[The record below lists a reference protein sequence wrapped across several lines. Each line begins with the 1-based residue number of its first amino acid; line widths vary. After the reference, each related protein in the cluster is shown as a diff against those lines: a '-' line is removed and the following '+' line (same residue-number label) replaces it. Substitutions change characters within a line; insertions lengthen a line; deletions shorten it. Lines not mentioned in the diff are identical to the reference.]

1 MNSAN
6 MNQGII
12 LIGKNNLSRR
22 ERRIIPVK
30 KSLSKKARK
39 VIEAGVEEF
48 MTLPPLAELTRIG
61 ARMML
66 QAALEEE
73 VTVYLRRDH
82 YERASGARGSRS
94 GSKPRSVKIG
104 SGDIGIRM
112 PQVKNAGGPFHSH
125 ILPPR
130 VTQMDE
136 IQEIIPL
143 LYMNGLSSRKVK
155 KAVGKLIGKRGL
167 SHQNVMRISG
177 RIVDEFNVWKRRD
190 LSGLQVVYLV
200 LDAVRLGVRAGT
212 TEKEAV
218 LVAWA
223 FLEDGSRELMGVS
236 LGNSESYNA
245 WKSFL
250 EDFMR
255 RGMSAPMLTVID
267 GCPGL
272 IRAVV
277 EVFPGSDKQRCTKH
291 RTDNVLDK
299 VLEQDKASVKESVR
313 KVFYASTYEHAKEA
327 VELFKKKWSMKYPSA
342 VECLTEN
349 IEDCLTYY
357 KYPYQ
362 HWLRIRTT
370 NVVER
375 SFKEV
380 KRRIKAAGRF
390 QNEERALTMV
400 YWQLHELKWNG
411 VSMTKEAKAILTKLH
426 ASKMERIAA

>member
-1 MNSAN
+1 M
-6 MNQGII
+6 
-12 LIGKNNLSRR
+12 
-22 ERRIIPVK
+22 K

-39 VIEAGVEEF
+39 VIEDGVQEF
-48 MTLPPLAELTRIG
+48 MAMPPLTELTRIG
-61 ARMML
+61 ARIML
-66 QAALEEE
+66 QSAMEEE
-73 VTVYLRRDH
+73 VTAYLQRDY
-82 YERASGARGSRS
+82 YERNTKAKGSRS

-104 SGDIGIRM
+104 SGDIGLKM
-112 PQVKNAGGPFHSH
+112 PQVKNAGGPFHSR

-130 VTQMDE
+130 MTQMGE

-155 KAVGKLIGKRGL
+155 KAVGKLIGKKGL
-167 SHQNVMRISG
+167 SHQNVLRISG
-177 RIVDEFNVWKRRD
+177 RIVEEFNTWKKRD
-190 LSGLQVVYLV
+190 LSKLQVVYLV
-200 LDAVRLGVRAGT
+200 LDGVRMGVRAGT
-212 TEKEAV
+212 KEKEAV

-223 FLEDGSRELMGVS
+223 FLEDGSRELVGVS

-245 WKSFL
+245 WKGFL
-250 EDFMR
+250 EDLMR
-255 RGMSAPMLTVID
+255 RGMGAPMLTVID

-272 IRAVV
+272 IKAVD
-277 EVFPGSDKQRCTKH
+277 EVFPESDKQRCTKH
-291 RTDNVLDK
+291 RSENVLDK
-299 VLEQDKASVKESVR
+299 VLEQDKAAVKESVR

-327 VELFKKKWSMKYPSA
+327 VELFKKKWGMKYPSA
-342 VECLTEN
+342 VACLTEN

-380 KRRIKAAGRF
+380 KRRVKVAGRF
-390 QNEERALTMV
+390 QNEERGLTMV

-411 VSMTKEAKAILTKLH
+411 VSMTKEAKAILTKIR
-426 ASKMERIAA
+426 ASRMQRVAA

>member
-1 MNSAN
+1 V
-6 MNQGII
+6 NQGII
-12 LIGKNNLSRR
+12 LNGKTISKR

-30 KSLSKKARK
+30 KSLSKKAKK
-39 VIEAGVEEF
+39 VIEENLEEF
-48 MTLPPLAELTRIG
+48 KVIPPLGELTRIG

-66 QAALEEE
+66 QVALEEE
-73 VTVYLRRDH
+73 ITSHLERDY
-82 YERASGARGSRS
+82 YERTTSAKGRRN
-94 GSKPRSVKIG
+94 GSKPRTVKIG

-112 PQVKNAGGPFHSH
+112 PQVRNAGGPFHSQ

-143 LYMNGLSSRKVK
+143 LYMNGLSTRKVK
-155 KAVGKLIGKRGL
+155 KAVGKLIGRKGL
-167 SHQNVMRISG
+167 SHQNIMRISG
-177 RIVDEFNVWKRRD
+177 RILDEFNIWKKRD
-190 LSGLQVVYLV
+190 LSTLQVVYLI
-200 LDAVRLGVRAGT
+200 LDGIRLGVRAET

-223 FLEDGSRELMGVS
+223 FLENGSRELVGVS
-236 LGNSESYNA
+236 LGNRESYNA
-245 WKSFL
+245 WKGFL
-250 EDFMR
+250 EDLVR
-255 RGMSAPMLTVID
+255 RGMSDPMLTIID

-272 IRAVV
+272 IKAVD
-277 EVFPGSDKQRCTKH
+277 EVFPESDKQRCTKH
-291 RTDNVLDK
+291 RTENVLDK
-299 VLEQDKASVKESVR
+299 VLEQDRASVKESVR
-313 KVFYASTYEHAKEA
+313 RVFYASTYEHAKEA

-342 VECLTEN
+342 VECLTDD
-349 IEDCLTYY
+349 IESCLTYY

-380 KRRIKAAGRF
+380 KRRVKGMGRF

-400 YWQLHELKWNG
+400 YWQLNELKWNG
-411 VSMTKEAKAILTKLH
+411 VSMTKEAKAILTKIR
-426 ASKMERIAA
+426 ASRIQRIAA

>member
-1 MNSAN
+1 

-12 LIGKNNLSRR
+12 LNGKTISKR

-30 KSLSKKARK
+30 KSLSKKTKK
-39 VIEAGVEEF
+39 VIEENLEEF
-48 MTLPPLAELTRIG
+48 LTMPPLRELTRIG
-61 ARMML
+61 AKMML
-66 QAALEEE
+66 QSAMEEE
-73 VTVYLRRDH
+73 VTTYLERDF
-82 YERASGARGSRS
+82 YERTSSAKGSRN
-94 GSKPRSVKIG
+94 GSKPRAVKIG

-112 PQVKNAGGPFHSH
+112 PQVRNAGGPFHSQ

-143 LYMNGLSSRKVK
+143 LYMNGLSTRKVK
-155 KAVGKLIGKRGL
+155 KAVGKLIGRKGL

-177 RIVDEFNVWKRRD
+177 RIIEEFNVWKKRD
-190 LSGLQVVYLV
+190 LSTLQVVYLI
-200 LDAVRLGVRAGT
+200 LDGIRLGVRAET
-212 TEKEAV
+212 TEKETV

-223 FLEDGSRELMGVS
+223 FLEDGSRELVGVS
-236 LGNSESYNA
+236 LGNRESCNA
-245 WKSFL
+245 WKGFL
-250 EDFMR
+250 EDLVR
-255 RGMSAPMLTVID
+255 RGMSEPMLTIID

-272 IRAVV
+272 IKAVD
-277 EVFPGSDKQRCTKH
+277 EIFPESDKQRCTKH
-291 RTDNVLDK
+291 KTENVLDK
-299 VLEQDKASVKESVR
+299 VLEQDRASVKESVR
-313 KVFYASTYEHAKEA
+313 RVFYASTYEHAKEA

-342 VECLTEN
+342 VECLTDD
-349 IEDCLTYY
+349 IESCLTYY

-380 KRRIKAAGRF
+380 KRRVKGIGRF

-400 YWQLHELKWNG
+400 YWQLNELKWNG
-411 VSMTKEAKAILTKLH
+411 VSMTKEAKAILTKIRV
-426 ASKMERIAA
+426 SRIQRIAA

>member
-1 MNSAN
+1 V
-6 MNQGII
+6 NQGII
-12 LIGKNNLSRR
+12 LNGKTISKR

-30 KSLSKKARK
+30 KSLSKKAKK
-39 VIEAGVEEF
+39 VIEENLEEF
-48 MTLPPLAELTRIG
+48 KVIPPLGELTRIG

-66 QAALEEE
+66 QVALEEE
-73 VTVYLRRDH
+73 ITSHLERDY
-82 YERASGARGSRS
+82 YERTTSAKGRRN
-94 GSKPRSVKIG
+94 GSKPRTVKIG

-112 PQVKNAGGPFHSH
+112 PQVRNAGGPFHSQ

-143 LYMNGLSSRKVK
+143 LYMNGLSTRKVK
-155 KAVGKLIGKRGL
+155 KAVGKLIGRKGL
-167 SHQNVMRISG
+167 SHQNIMRISG
-177 RIVDEFNVWKRRD
+177 RILDEFNIWKKRD
-190 LSGLQVVYLV
+190 LSTLQVVYLI
-200 LDAVRLGVRAGT
+200 LDGIRLGVRAET

-223 FLEDGSRELMGVS
+223 FLENGSRELVSVS
-236 LGNSESYNA
+236 LGNRESYNA
-245 WKSFL
+245 WKGFL
-250 EDFMR
+250 EDLVR
-255 RGMSAPMLTVID
+255 RGMSDPMLTIID

-272 IRAVV
+272 IKAVD
-277 EVFPGSDKQRCTKH
+277 EVFPESDKQRCTKH
-291 RTDNVLDK
+291 RTENVLDK
-299 VLEQDKASVKESVR
+299 VLEQDRASVKESVR
-313 KVFYASTYEHAKEA
+313 RVFYASTYEHAKEA

-342 VECLTEN
+342 VECLTDD
-349 IEDCLTYY
+349 IESCLTYY

-380 KRRIKAAGRF
+380 KRRVKGMGRF

-400 YWQLHELKWNG
+400 YWQLNELKWNG
-411 VSMTKEAKAILTKLH
+411 VSMTKEAKAILTKIR
-426 ASKMERIAA
+426 ASRIQRIAA

>member
-1 MNSAN
+1 M
-6 MNQGII
+6 
-12 LIGKNNLSRR
+12 KR
-22 ERRIIPVK
+22 
-30 KSLSKKARK
+30 SLSKKAKK
-39 VIEAGVEEF
+39 VIEENMEEF
-48 MTLPPLAELTRIG
+48 KAMPPLTELTRIG

-66 QAALEEE
+66 QVALEEE
-73 VTVYLRRDH
+73 ITANLERDY
-82 YERASGARGSRS
+82 YERSSSAKGSRN
-94 GSKPRSVKIG
+94 GSKPRTVKIG

-112 PQVKNAGGPFHSH
+112 PQARNAGGPFHSL

-136 IQEIIPL
+136 IQEVIPL

-155 KAVGKLIGKRGL
+155 KAVGKLIGQKGL

-177 RIVDEFNVWKRRD
+177 RIVEEFNVWKKRD
-190 LSGLQVVYLV
+190 LSELQVVYLI
-200 LDAVRLGVRAGT
+200 LDGIRLGVRAGT

-223 FLEDGSRELMGVS
+223 FMEDGSRELVGVS
-236 LGNSESYNA
+236 LGNRESYNA
-245 WKSFL
+245 WKGFL
-250 EDFMR
+250 EDLVR
-255 RGMSAPMLTVID
+255 RGMSEPMLTVID

-272 IRAVV
+272 IKAVD
-277 EVFPGSDKQRCTKH
+277 ETFPESDKQRCTKH
-291 RTDNVLDK
+291 KTENVLDK
-299 VLEQDKASVKESVR
+299 ALEQDRASVKESVR

-327 VELFKKKWSMKYPSA
+327 LEMFKKKWSMKYPSA
-342 VECLTEN
+342 VECLTED
-349 IEDCLTYY
+349 IESCLTYY

-380 KRRIKAAGRF
+380 KRRVKGIGRF

-400 YWQLHELKWNG
+400 YWQLKELRWNG
-411 VSMTKEAKAILTKLH
+411 VIMNKEAKAILAKIRI
-426 ASKMERIAA
+426 SRIQRIAA

>member
-1 MNSAN
+1 M
-6 MNQGII
+6 
-12 LIGKNNLSRR
+12 
-22 ERRIIPVK
+22 K

-39 VIEAGVEEF
+39 VIEDGVQEF
-48 MTLPPLAELTRIG
+48 MGLPPLTELTKIG

-66 QAALEEE
+66 QSALEEE
-73 VTVYLRRDH
+73 VTGYLQRDF
-82 YERASGARGSRS
+82 YERNAEANGSRS
-94 GSKPRSVKIG
+94 GSKPRTVKIG
-104 SGDIGIRM
+104 SGDIGLKM
-112 PQVKNAGGPFHSH
+112 PQVINAGGPFHSR
-125 ILPPR
+125 ILAPR

-155 KAVGKLIGKRGL
+155 KAVGKLIGKKGL
-167 SHQNVMRISG
+167 SHQNVLRISS
-177 RIVDEFNVWKRRD
+177 RIVEEFKAWKKRD
-190 LSGLQVVYLV
+190 LSTLQVIYLV
-200 LDAVRLGVRAGT
+200 LDAVRMGVRAGT
-212 TEKEAV
+212 KEKEAV

-223 FLEDGSRELMGVS
+223 FLEDGSRELVGVS
-236 LGNSESYNA
+236 LGNSESYSA
-245 WKSFL
+245 WKGFL
-250 EDFMR
+250 EDLLKREMNV
-255 RGMSAPMLTVID
+255 PMLTVID

-272 IRAVV
+272 IRAVD
-277 EVFPGSDKQRCTKH
+277 EVLPESDKQRCTKH
-291 RTDNVLDK
+291 RTENVLDK
-299 VLEQDKASVKESVR
+299 VLEQDKASVKTSVR

-370 NVVER
+370 NIVER

-380 KRRIKAAGRF
+380 KRRVTVAGRF

-400 YWQLHELKWNG
+400 YWQLKELKWNG
-411 VSMTKEAKAILTKLH
+411 VSMTREAKAILTKIRT
-426 ASKMERIAA
+426 SRIQRIAA

>member
-1 MNSAN
+1 

-12 LIGKNNLSRR
+12 LIGIDNLSKR
-22 ERRIIPVK
+22 ERRIIPMK
-30 KSLSKKARK
+30 KILSKKAKK
-39 VIEAGVEEF
+39 VMEDGVQEF
-48 MTLPPLAELTRIG
+48 LEMPPLSELTRIG

-66 QAALEEE
+66 QSGLEEE
-73 VTVYLRRDH
+73 VTAYLQRD
-82 YERASGARGSRS
+82 YYARNAEAKGSRS
-94 GSKPRSVKIG
+94 GSKPRSVKVG
-104 SGDIGIRM
+104 SGDIGLRM
-112 PQVKNAGGPFHSH
+112 PQVRDAGGPFHSR

-130 VTQMDE
+130 MTQMDE

-155 KAVGKLIGKRGL
+155 KAVGKLIGKKGL
-167 SHQNVMRISG
+167 SHQNVLRISG
-177 RIVDEFNVWKRRD
+177 RIVDEFNAWKKRD
-190 LSGLQVVYLV
+190 LSTLEVIYLV
-200 LDAVRLGVRAGT
+200 LDGVRVGVRAGT
-212 TEKEAV
+212 TQKEAV

-223 FLEDGSRELMGVS
+223 FLEDGSRELVGVS

-245 WKSFL
+245 WKGFL
-250 EDFMR
+250 EDLLR

-272 IRAVV
+272 IKAVD
-277 EVFPGSDKQRCTKH
+277 EVFPESDKQRCTKH
-291 RTDNVLDK
+291 RTENVLDK

-349 IEDCLTYY
+349 VEDCLTYY

-362 HWLRIRTT
+362 HWLKIRTT
-370 NVVER
+370 NIVER

-380 KRRIKAAGRF
+380 KRRVKTAGRF
-390 QNEERALTMV
+390 QNEERGLTMV

-411 VSMTKEAKAILTKLH
+411 VSMTREAKAILTRIQ
-426 ASKMERIAA
+426 ASRIQRIAA

>member
-1 MNSAN
+1 M
-6 MNQGII
+6 
-12 LIGKNNLSRR
+12 R
-22 ERRIIPVK
+22 

-39 VIEAGVEEF
+39 VIEEGMEEF
-48 MTLPPLAELTRIG
+48 MALPPLAELTRIG

-82 YERASGARGSRS
+82 YERTSGARGSRS
-94 GSKPRSVKIG
+94 GSKGRTVKVG

-136 IQEIIPL
+136 VQEIIPL
-143 LYMNGLSSRKVK
+143 LYMNGLSTRKVK
-155 KAVGKLIGKRGL
+155 KSVGKLIGKKGL
-167 SHQNVMRISG
+167 SHQNVVRISG
-177 RIVDEFNVWKRRD
+177 RIVEEFNAWKRRD
-190 LSGLQVVYLV
+190 LSNSQVVYLI
-200 LDAVRLGVRAGT
+200 LDGIRLGVRAET
-212 TEKEAV
+212 SEKEAV

-223 FLEDGSRELMGVS
+223 FLDDGSRELMGVS
-236 LGNSESYNA
+236 LGNGESYSA
-245 WKSFL
+245 WKGFL
-250 EDFMR
+250 EDLVR
-255 RGMSAPMLTVID
+255 RGMNVPMLTVMD

-272 IRAVV
+272 VKAVN
-277 EVFPGSDKQRCTKH
+277 EVFPESDKQRCTKH
-291 RTDNVLDK
+291 RTENVLDK

-327 VELFKKKWSMKYPSA
+327 VELFRKKWGMKYPSA
-342 VECLTEN
+342 LGCLTED
-349 IEDCLTYY
+349 IESCLTYY
-357 KYPYQ
+357 RYPYQ

-380 KRRIKAAGRF
+380 KRRVKTAGRF
-390 QNEERALTMV
+390 YNEERALTMV

-411 VSMTKEAKAILTKLH
+411 VRMNREAKAILAAIRVSKLQ
-426 ASKMERIAA
+426 RVAA

>member
-1 MNSAN
+1 M
-6 MNQGII
+6 
-12 LIGKNNLSRR
+12 R
-22 ERRIIPVK
+22 

-39 VIEAGVEEF
+39 VIEDGVQEF
-48 MTLPPLAELTRIG
+48 MGLPPLTELTKIG

-73 VTVYLRRDH
+73 VTGYLQRDF
-82 YERASGARGSRS
+82 YERNAEAKGSRS
-94 GSKPRSVKIG
+94 GSKPRTVKVG
-104 SGDIGIRM
+104 SGDIGLKM
-112 PQVKNAGGPFHSH
+112 PQVINAGGPFHSR
-125 ILPPR
+125 ILAPR

-155 KAVGKLIGKRGL
+155 KAVGKLIGKKGL
-167 SHQNVMRISG
+167 SHQNVLRISS
-177 RIVDEFNVWKRRD
+177 RIVEEFKAWRKRD
-190 LSGLQVVYLV
+190 LSTLQVVYLV
-200 LDAVRLGVRAGT
+200 LDAVRMGVRAGT
-212 TEKEAV
+212 KEKEAV

-223 FLEDGSRELMGVS
+223 FLEDGSRELVGVS
-236 LGNSESYNA
+236 LGNSESYST
-245 WKSFL
+245 WKGFL
-250 EDFMR
+250 EDLLKREMNV
-255 RGMSAPMLTVID
+255 PMLTVMD

-272 IRAVV
+272 IKAVN
-277 EVFPGSDKQRCTKH
+277 EVFPESDKQRCTKH
-291 RTDNVLDK
+291 RTENVLDK
-299 VLEQDKASVKESVR
+299 VLEQDKASVKTSVR

-370 NVVER
+370 NIVER

-380 KRRIKAAGRF
+380 KRRVKVAGRF

-400 YWQLHELKWNG
+400 YWQLKELKWNG
-411 VSMTKEAKAILTKLH
+411 VSMTREAKAILTKIRT
-426 ASKMERIAA
+426 SRIQRIAA

>member
-1 MNSAN
+1 M
-6 MNQGII
+6 
-12 LIGKNNLSRR
+12 
-22 ERRIIPVK
+22 K
-30 KSLSKKARK
+30 KSLSKKAKK
-39 VIEAGVEEF
+39 VIEEGVQEF
-48 MTLPPLAELTRIG
+48 MELPPLAELTRIG

-66 QAALEEE
+66 QSALEEE
-73 VTVYLRRDH
+73 VTAYLHRDY
-82 YERASGARGSRS
+82 YERITGAKGSRN
-94 GSKPRSVKIG
+94 GSTGRTVKIG
-104 SGDIGIRM
+104 SGDIGIWM
-112 PQVKNAGGPFHSH
+112 PQVRNAGGPFHSI

-143 LYMNGLSSRKVK
+143 LYMHGLSSRKVK

-167 SHQNVMRISG
+167 SHQNVMKISG
-177 RIVDEFNVWKRRD
+177 KIVEEFNAWKKRD
-190 LSGLQVVYLV
+190 LSTLKVVYLI
-200 LDAVRLGVRAGT
+200 LDGIRLGVRAET

-223 FLEDGSRELMGVS
+223 FLEDGRRELVSVS
-236 LGNSESYNA
+236 LGNRESYSA
-245 WKSFL
+245 WKYFL
-250 EDFMR
+250 EDITK
-255 RGMSAPMLTVID
+255 RGMGEPMLTVID

-272 IRAVV
+272 NKAAE
-277 EVFPGSDKQRCTKH
+277 EVFPEADKQRCTKH

-299 VLEQDKASVKESVR
+299 VLEQDRSSVKESVR

-342 VECLTEN
+342 VECLTED
-349 IEDCLTYY
+349 IEACLTYY

-380 KRRIKAAGRF
+380 KRRVKGIGRF
-390 QNEERALTMV
+390 QKEERALTMV
-400 YWQLHELKWNG
+400 YWQLNELKWNG
-411 VSMTKEAKAILTKLH
+411 VSMTKEAKAILMNIH
-426 ASKMERIAA
+426 ASRIQRIAV